1 MTVTSTSSSLEMIQE
16 SVSTMVTGVEKSQ
29 FARVCTHFYINLNF
43 DDFVHRLLCAQ
54 RSFAPT
60 PSLSHMAKSERTRT
74 TLHQKPTTAVTVDMS
89 CVVLG
94 TEHACTQVSGMESH
108 LSATRVSY

>member
-1 MTVTSTSSSLEMIQE
+1 MA
-16 SVSTMVTGVEKSQ
+16 TGVERSL
-29 FARVCTHFYINLNF
+29 FARVCTHFYVNLNF

-60 PSLSHMAKSERTRT
+60 PSLSHMAKSEWIRT

-89 CVVLG
+89 CMVLA
-94 TEHACTQVSGMESH
+94 TEHANTQVSGVESH
-108 LSATRVSY
+108 PSATRVSYLIFECEPTSHYLILIL